1 MGPHAVGTTYV
12 VNHLQRRLAR
22 TSLIPVTG
30 RLGWAAAD
38 GGHMRDALRDG
49 LSTIAEFV
57 PKLALFLVILVV
69 GIIIAKVIAKALN
82 ALLERAGFDRAV
94 ERGGI
99 KRALS
104 NSKMDASD
112 IVAKLIY
119 YTLLLF
125 VLQLAFG
132 VFGANPISRLIED
145 VIRFL
150 PSLVVA
156 IIILVVAASIA
167 AAVKGLLENMIG
179 GLSYGRVLANVASAF
194 IIFLGVVA
202 ALNQVGVATTVTTP
216 VLVAILATVAG
227 VIIVGVGGGLIRPMQ
242 QRWESYLT
250 TAEREA
256 PRMKA
261 HAESAPSVRDQ
272 AKSAAQDLAPSS
284 SATGG
289 QTTTSYGSTN
299 GSTAVYDQ
307 NVDDID
313 GTAPRQY

>member
-1 MGPHAVGTTYV
+1 MT
-12 VNHLQRRLAR
+12 
-22 TSLIPVTG
+22 
-30 RLGWAAAD
+30 
-38 GGHMRDALRDG
+38 
-49 LSTIAEFV
+49 TIAEFV
-57 PKLALFLVILVV
+57 PKLALFLVILVI

-82 ALLERAGFDRAV
+82 ALLERTGFDRAV

-104 NSKMDASD
+104 SSKMDASD

-179 GLSYGRVLANVASAF
+179 GLSYGRALANIASAF
-194 IIFLGVVA
+194 ILLLGVIA

-216 VLVAILATVAG
+216 VLIAILATVAG

-242 QRWESYLT
+242 QRWEGYLS

-256 PRMKA
+256 PRLKA

-272 AKSAAQDLAPSS
+272 ARSAAQDLAPSGNGTTAS
-284 SATGG
+284 STSTGTHVG
-289 QTTTSYGSTN
+289 

-307 NVDDID
+307 NADQTN
-313 GTAPRQY
+313 GTGYDSSPRQY

>member
-1 MGPHAVGTTYV
+1 
-12 VNHLQRRLAR
+12 
-22 TSLIPVTG
+22 
-30 RLGWAAAD
+30 
-38 GGHMRDALRDG
+38 MRDALRDG
-49 LSTIAEFV
+49 LTTIAEFV

-104 NSKMDASD
+104 KSKMDASD

-145 VIRFL
+145 VIRFI
-150 PSLVVA
+150 PSLIVA

-179 GLSYGRVLANVASAF
+179 GLSYGRALANIASAF
-194 IIFLGVVA
+194 ILFLGVIA

-216 VLVAILATVAG
+216 VLIAILATVAG

-242 QRWESYLT
+242 QRWEGYLS

-256 PRMKA
+256 PRLKA
-261 HAESAPSVRDQ
+261 HADSAPSVGDQ
-272 AKSAAQDLAPSS
+272 ARSAAQDLSPSGNGTASS
-284 SATGG
+284 STHVG
-289 QTTTSYGSTN
+289 

-307 NVDDID
+307 NADQTNGTDYD
-313 GTAPRQY
+313 GSPRQY

>member
-1 MGPHAVGTTYV
+1 MK
-12 VNHLQRRLAR
+12 
-22 TSLIPVTG
+22 
-30 RLGWAAAD
+30 
-38 GGHMRDALRDG
+38 DALRDG

-57 PKLALFLVILVV
+57 PKLVLFLVILVI
-69 GIIIAKVIAKALN
+69 GILVAKVIAKALN
-82 ALLERAGFDRAV
+82 AILERAGFDRAV

-99 KRALS
+99 KKALAG
-104 NSKMDASD
+104 SKMDASD

-132 VFGANPISRLIED
+132 VFGANPISSLIED

-167 AAVKGLLENMIG
+167 AAVKGLLENMLG
-179 GLSYGRVLANVASAF
+179 GLSYGRTLANIASAF
-194 IIFLGVVA
+194 ILFLGVIA

-216 VLVAILATVAG
+216 VLIAILATVAG

-242 QRWESYLT
+242 QRWEGYLS
-250 TAEREA
+250 TAEREV
-256 PRMKA
+256 PRLKA
-261 HAESAPSVRDQ
+261 HAASAPSVREQ
-272 AKSAAQDLAPSS
+272 AQSAASDFAQSGTS
-284 SATGG
+284 
-289 QTTTSYGSTN
+289 TTTTGTN

-307 NVDDID
+307 TTDHTTDQ
-313 GTAPRQY
+313 GTTGTGYDAPRGY

>member
-1 MGPHAVGTTYV
+1 
-12 VNHLQRRLAR
+12 
-22 TSLIPVTG
+22 
-30 RLGWAAAD
+30 
-38 GGHMRDALRDG
+38 MRDALRDG

-104 NSKMDASD
+104 SSKMDASD

-179 GLSYGRVLANVASAF
+179 GLSYGRALANIASAF
-194 IIFLGVVA
+194 ILFLGVIA

-216 VLVAILATVAG
+216 VLIAILATVAG

-242 QRWESYLT
+242 QRWEGYLS

-256 PRMKA
+256 PRLKA

-272 AKSAAQDLAPSS
+272 ARSAAQDLAPSGNGTTAS
-284 SATGG
+284 STSTGTHVG
-289 QTTTSYGSTN
+289 

-307 NVDDID
+307 NADQTN
-313 GTAPRQY
+313 GTGYDSSPRQY

>member
-1 MGPHAVGTTYV
+1 
-12 VNHLQRRLAR
+12 
-22 TSLIPVTG
+22 
-30 RLGWAAAD
+30 
-38 GGHMRDALRDG
+38 MRDALRDG
-49 LSTIAEFV
+49 LTTIAEFV
-57 PKLALFLVILVV
+57 PKLALFLVILVI

-82 ALLERAGFDRAV
+82 ALLERTGFDRAV

-104 NSKMDASD
+104 SSKMDASD

-179 GLSYGRVLANVASAF
+179 GLSYGRALANIASAF
-194 IIFLGVVA
+194 ILFLGVIA

-216 VLVAILATVAG
+216 VLIAILATVAG

-242 QRWESYLT
+242 QRWEGYLS

-256 PRMKA
+256 PRLKA

-272 AKSAAQDLAPSS
+272 ARSAAQDLAPSGNGTTAS
-284 SATGG
+284 STSTGTHVG
-289 QTTTSYGSTN
+289 

-307 NVDDID
+307 NADQTN
-313 GTAPRQY
+313 GTGYDSSPRQY

>member
-1 MGPHAVGTTYV
+1 
-12 VNHLQRRLAR
+12 
-22 TSLIPVTG
+22 
-30 RLGWAAAD
+30 
-38 GGHMRDALRDG
+38 MRDALRDG

-57 PKLALFLVILVV
+57 PKLALFLVVLVV
-69 GIIIAKVIAKALN
+69 GIIVAKVIAKALN
-82 ALLERAGFDRAV
+82 AVLERAGFDRAV

-99 KRALS
+99 RRALAS
-104 NSKMDASD
+104 SKMDASD

-167 AAVKGLLENMIG
+167 AAVKGLLQNMLG
-179 GLSYGRVLANVASAF
+179 GLSYGRALANIASAF
-194 IIFLGVVA
+194 ILFLGVVA
-202 ALNQVGVATTVTTP
+202 ALNQVGVATTVTMP
-216 VLVAILATVAG
+216 VLIAILATVAG
-227 VIIVGVGGGLIRPMQ
+227 VVIVGVGGGLIRPMQ
-242 QRWESYLT
+242 QRWESYLS

-261 HAESAPSVRDQ
+261 EAQNAPSVRDQ
-272 AKSAAQDLAPSS
+272 AAAAAQEVGR
-284 SATGG
+284 TG
-289 QTTTSYGSTN
+289 TN

-307 NVDDID
+307 SVDQTN
-313 GTAPRQY
+313 GAGYGSSPQQY

>member
-1 MGPHAVGTTYV
+1 
-12 VNHLQRRLAR
+12 
-22 TSLIPVTG
+22 
-30 RLGWAAAD
+30 
-38 GGHMRDALRDG
+38 MRDALRDG

-57 PKLALFLVILVV
+57 PKLALFLVILVI
-69 GIIIAKVIAKALN
+69 GIIVAKVIAKALN

-104 NSKMDASD
+104 KSKMDASD

-145 VIRFL
+145 VIRFI
-150 PSLVVA
+150 PSLIVA

-179 GLSYGRVLANVASAF
+179 GLSYGRALANIASAF
-194 IIFLGVVA
+194 ILFLGVIA

-216 VLVAILATVAG
+216 VLIAILATVAG

-242 QRWESYLT
+242 QRWEGYLS

-256 PRMKA
+256 PRLKA
-261 HAESAPSVRDQ
+261 HADSAPSVRDQ
-272 AKSAAQDLAPSS
+272 ARSAAQDLSPSGT
-284 SATGG
+284 A
-289 QTTTSYGSTN
+289 TTSSTHVG

-307 NVDDID
+307 NADQTNGTDYD
-313 GTAPRQY
+313 GSPRQY

>member
-1 MGPHAVGTTYV
+1 
-12 VNHLQRRLAR
+12 
-22 TSLIPVTG
+22 
-30 RLGWAAAD
+30 
-38 GGHMRDALRDG
+38 MRDALRDG
-49 LSTIAEFV
+49 LSTVAEFV
-57 PKLALFLVILVV
+57 PKLALFLVILIV

-82 ALLERAGFDRAV
+82 AVLERAGFDRAV

-99 KRALS
+99 KKALS
-104 NSKMDASD
+104 GSRMDASD

-167 AAVKGLLENMIG
+167 AAVKGMLQNMLG
-179 GLSYGRVLANVASAF
+179 GLSYGRTVANVASAF
-194 IIFLGVVA
+194 IVFLGVVA

-216 VLVAILATVAG
+216 VLVAILATIGG
-227 VIIVGVGGGLIRPMQ
+227 VIVVGVGGGLIRPMQ
-242 QRWESYLT
+242 QRWERYLS

-256 PRMKA
+256 PRVKA
-261 HAESAPSVRDQ
+261 QAESAPSVQEQ
-272 AKSAAQDLAPSS
+272 ARSAAQNVSS
-284 SATGG
+284 S
-289 QTTTSYGSTN
+289 SSP
-299 GSTAVYDQ
+299 VYDQ
-307 NVDDID
+307 HADQSTGHDA
-313 GTAPRQY
+313 TSRQR

>member
-1 MGPHAVGTTYV
+1 MK
-12 VNHLQRRLAR
+12 
-22 TSLIPVTG
+22 
-30 RLGWAAAD
+30 
-38 GGHMRDALRDG
+38 DALRDG
-49 LSTIAEFV
+49 LSTVAEFV
-57 PKLALFLVILVV
+57 PKLVLFLVILIV

-82 ALLERAGFDRAV
+82 AILERAGFDKAV

-99 KRALS
+99 KRALAG
-104 NSKMDASD
+104 SKMDASD

-179 GLSYGRVLANVASAF
+179 GLSYGRALANIASAF
-194 IIFLGVVA
+194 ILFLGVVA

-216 VLVAILATVAG
+216 VLIAILATVAG

-242 QRWESYLT
+242 QRWESYLS

-261 HAESAPSVRDQ
+261 HADSAPSVRDQ
-272 AKSAAQDLAPSS
+272 ARSAAQDLSPSS
-284 SATGG
+284 GTPGSAT
-289 QTTTSYGSTN
+289 T

-307 NVDDID
+307 NAEPGAGYD
-313 GTAPRQY
+313 ASPRQY

>member
-1 MGPHAVGTTYV
+1 M
-12 VNHLQRRLAR
+12 
-22 TSLIPVTG
+22 
-30 RLGWAAAD
+30 
-38 GGHMRDALRDG
+38 
-49 LSTIAEFV
+49 
-57 PKLALFLVILVV
+57 
-69 GIIIAKVIAKALN
+69 
-82 ALLERAGFDRAV
+82 
-94 ERGGI
+94 
-99 KRALS
+99 
-104 NSKMDASD
+104 
-112 IVAKLIY
+112 
-119 YTLLLF
+119 
-125 VLQLAFG
+125 
-132 VFGANPISRLIED
+132 
-145 VIRFL
+145 
-150 PSLVVA
+150 A

-179 GLSYGRVLANVASAF
+179 GLSYGRVLANIASAF
-194 IIFLGVVA
+194 ILFLGVVA

-272 AKSAAQDLAPSS
+272 AKSAAQDLAPSG
-284 SATGG
+284 SATGS

-313 GTAPRQY
+313 GTATAPVLSTPVPSLN

>member
-1 MGPHAVGTTYV
+1 MK
-12 VNHLQRRLAR
+12 
-22 TSLIPVTG
+22 
-30 RLGWAAAD
+30 
-38 GGHMRDALRDG
+38 DALRDG

-57 PKLALFLVILVV
+57 PKLILFLVILIV

-82 ALLERAGFDRAV
+82 AILERVGFDRAV

-104 NSKMDASD
+104 QSKMDASD
-112 IVAKLIY
+112 IVARLIY

-145 VIRFL
+145 VIRFI
-150 PSLVVA
+150 PSLIVA

-167 AAVKGLLENMIG
+167 AAVKGLVENMLG
-179 GLSYGRVLANVASAF
+179 GLSYGRTLANIASAF
-194 IIFLGVVA
+194 ILFLGVIA

-216 VLVAILATVAG
+216 VLIAILATVAG

-242 QRWESYLT
+242 QRWEGYLT

-256 PRMKA
+256 PRLKA
-261 HAESAPSVRDQ
+261 EAQSAPSVRDQ
-272 AKSAAQDLAPSS
+272 AKSAVQDLSHSGAS
-284 SATGG
+284 TG
-289 QTTTSYGSTN
+289 TTNGTST
-299 GSTAVYDQ
+299 GSTAVFDQ
-307 NVDDID
+307 NADFGRTGSTD
-313 GTAPRQY
+313 GSVGGPGYDAPRQY

>member
-1 MGPHAVGTTYV
+1 
-12 VNHLQRRLAR
+12 
-22 TSLIPVTG
+22 
-30 RLGWAAAD
+30 
-38 GGHMRDALRDG
+38 MRDALRDG

-145 VIRFL
+145 VIRFI
-150 PSLVVA
+150 PSLIVA

-179 GLSYGRVLANVASAF
+179 GLSYGRALANIASAF
-194 IIFLGVVA
+194 ILFLGVIA

-242 QRWESYLT
+242 QRWEGYLS

-261 HAESAPSVRDQ
+261 HADSAPSVREQ
-272 AKSAAQDLAPSS
+272 AESAAHGFAPTSS
-284 SATGG
+284 
-289 QTTTSYGSTN
+289 QTNGTA
-299 GSTAVYDQ
+299 GSTAAYDQ
-307 NVDDID
+307 DATQDID
-313 GTAPRQY
+313 GTGYGSTPRQY

>member
-1 MGPHAVGTTYV
+1 MK
-12 VNHLQRRLAR
+12 
-22 TSLIPVTG
+22 
-30 RLGWAAAD
+30 
-38 GGHMRDALRDG
+38 DALRDG

-57 PKLALFLVILVV
+57 PKLVLFLVILVI
-69 GIIIAKVIAKALN
+69 GILVAKVIAKALN
-82 ALLERAGFDRAV
+82 AILERAGFDRAV

-99 KRALS
+99 KKALAG
-104 NSKMDASD
+104 SKMDASD

-132 VFGANPISRLIED
+132 VFGANPISNLIED

-167 AAVKGLLENMIG
+167 AAVKGLLENMLG
-179 GLSYGRVLANVASAF
+179 GLSYGRTLANIASAF
-194 IIFLGVVA
+194 ILFLGVIA

-216 VLVAILATVAG
+216 VLIAILATVAG

-242 QRWESYLT
+242 QRWEGYLS

-261 HAESAPSVRDQ
+261 QAASAPSVREQ
-272 AKSAAQDLAPSS
+272 AQSAASDFAQSGTS
-284 SATGG
+284 
-289 QTTTSYGSTN
+289 TTTTGTN
-299 GSTAVYDQ
+299 GSTAVYDHTTDQ
-307 NVDDID
+307 
-313 GTAPRQY
+313 GTTGTGYDAPRGY

>member
-1 MGPHAVGTTYV
+1 
-12 VNHLQRRLAR
+12 
-22 TSLIPVTG
+22 
-30 RLGWAAAD
+30 
-38 GGHMRDALRDG
+38 MRDALRDG
-49 LSTIAEFV
+49 LSTVAEFV
-57 PKLALFLVILVV
+57 PKLALFLVILIV

-82 ALLERAGFDRAV
+82 AVLERAGFDRAV
-94 ERGGI
+94 ERGGV
-99 KRALS
+99 KKALS
-104 NSKMDASD
+104 GSRMDASD

-167 AAVKGLLENMIG
+167 AAVKGLLQNMLG
-179 GLSYGRVLANVASAF
+179 GLSYGRTVANIASAF
-194 IIFLGVVA
+194 IVFLGVVA

-216 VLVAILATVAG
+216 VLIAILATIGG
-227 VIIVGVGGGLIRPMQ
+227 VIVVGVGGGLIRPMQ
-242 QRWESYLT
+242 QRWERYLS

-261 HAESAPSVRDQ
+261 QAESAPSVQEQ
-272 AKSAAQDLAPSS
+272 ARSAAQGMSS
-284 SATGG
+284 S
-289 QTTTSYGSTN
+289 SS
-299 GSTAVYDQ
+299 SVYDQ
-307 NVDDID
+307 HADQSTGHDA
-313 GTAPRQY
+313 TSRQR

>member
-1 MGPHAVGTTYV
+1 
-12 VNHLQRRLAR
+12 
-22 TSLIPVTG
+22 
-30 RLGWAAAD
+30 
-38 GGHMRDALRDG
+38 MRDALRDG
-49 LSTIAEFV
+49 LTTIAEFV
-57 PKLALFLVILVV
+57 PKLALFLVILVI

-104 NSKMDASD
+104 SSKMDASD

-179 GLSYGRVLANVASAF
+179 GLSYGRALANIASAF
-194 IIFLGVVA
+194 ILFLGVIA

-216 VLVAILATVAG
+216 VLIAILATVAG

-242 QRWESYLT
+242 QRWEGYLS

-256 PRMKA
+256 PRLKA
-261 HAESAPSVRDQ
+261 HAESAPSVSDQ
-272 AKSAAQDLAPSS
+272 ARSAAQDLSPS
-284 SATGG
+284 GNG
-289 QTTTSYGSTN
+289 TTTSSTSTHVG

-307 NVDDID
+307 NADQTN
-313 GTAPRQY
+313 GTGYDSSPRQY

>member
-1 MGPHAVGTTYV
+1 
-12 VNHLQRRLAR
+12 
-22 TSLIPVTG
+22 
-30 RLGWAAAD
+30 
-38 GGHMRDALRDG
+38 MRDALRDG
-49 LSTIAEFV
+49 LTTIAEFV

-69 GIIIAKVIAKALN
+69 GLIIAKVIAKALN
-82 ALLERAGFDRAV
+82 AVLERVGFDRAV

-99 KRALS
+99 KKALS
-104 NSKMDASD
+104 GSKMDASD

-167 AAVKGLLENMIG
+167 AAVKGLLQNMLG
-179 GLSYGRVLANVASAF
+179 GLSYGSTLANVASAF
-194 IIFLGVVA
+194 ILFLGVVA

-242 QRWESYLT
+242 QRWESYLS

-256 PRMKA
+256 PRLKQQA
-261 HAESAPSVRDQ
+261 QDAPSVREQ
-272 AKSAAQDLAPSS
+272 AQSAASGLSS
-284 SATGG
+284 SGTASEGS
-289 QTTTSYGSTN
+289 TTTSPTSSTGLGST
-299 GSTAVYDQ
+299 GASTPIYDQ
-307 NVDDID
+307 EVDGGP
-313 GTAPRQY
+313 GTGTPRAY

>member
-1 MGPHAVGTTYV
+1 
-12 VNHLQRRLAR
+12 
-22 TSLIPVTG
+22 
-30 RLGWAAAD
+30 
-38 GGHMRDALRDG
+38 MRDALRDG
-49 LSTIAEFV
+49 LTTIAEFV
-57 PKLALFLVILVV
+57 PKLALFLVILVI

-82 ALLERAGFDRAV
+82 ALLERTGFDRAV

-104 NSKMDASD
+104 SSKMDASD

-179 GLSYGRVLANVASAF
+179 GLSYGRALANIASAF
-194 IIFLGVVA
+194 IIFLGVIA
-202 ALNQVGVATTVTTP
+202 ALNQIGVATSVTTP
-216 VLVAILATVAG
+216 VLITVLATIGGIA
-227 VIIVGVGGGLIRPMQ
+227 IIGVGGGLVRPMQ
-242 QRWESYLT
+242 QRWENWLNR
-250 TAEREA
+250 AENEFPQAKAAAEAYKRGQEDANRAEA
-256 PRMKA
+256 PARTEHMA
-261 HAESAPSVRDQ
+261 H
-272 AKSAAQDLAPSS
+272 
-284 SATGG
+284 TGG
-289 QTTTSYGSTN
+289 GAHSAQAGQTQGMQQQRMPQGYEQ
-299 GSTAVYDQ
+299 YPQ
-307 NVDDID
+307 NPQNPQN
-313 GTAPRQY
+313 PRGYPQQGMPPHRPQ

>member
-1 MGPHAVGTTYV
+1 
-12 VNHLQRRLAR
+12 
-22 TSLIPVTG
+22 
-30 RLGWAAAD
+30 
-38 GGHMRDALRDG
+38 MRDALRDG

-57 PKLALFLVILVV
+57 PKLVLFLVILVI
-69 GIIIAKVIAKALN
+69 GIVIAKVVAKALN
-82 ALLERAGFDRAV
+82 AILERAGFDRAV
-94 ERGGI
+94 ERGGV

-104 NSKMDASD
+104 SSKMDASD
-112 IVAKLIY
+112 IVAKLIH

-179 GLSYGRVLANVASAF
+179 GLSYGRVLANIASAF
-194 IIFLGVVA
+194 ILFLGVIA

-227 VIIVGVGGGLIRPMQ
+227 VIVVGVGGGLIRPMQ

-261 HAESAPSVRDQ
+261 QAGSAPSVREQ
-272 AKSAAQDLAPSS
+272 AQSAAQDLGPTGSS
-284 SATGG
+284 GG
-289 QTTTSYGSTN
+289 QGSA
-299 GSTAVYDQ
+299 GGTAVYDQ
-307 NVDDID
+307 NADLGGPGSTGSTGTTGQ

>member
-1 MGPHAVGTTYV
+1 
-12 VNHLQRRLAR
+12 
-22 TSLIPVTG
+22 
-30 RLGWAAAD
+30 
-38 GGHMRDALRDG
+38 MRDALRDG

-57 PKLALFLVILVV
+57 PKLALFLVILVI

-82 ALLERAGFDRAV
+82 AVLERTGFDRAV

-99 KRALS
+99 KKALS
-104 NSKMDASD
+104 GSKMDASD

-167 AAVKGLLENMIG
+167 AAVKGLLENMLG
-179 GLSYGRVLANVASAF
+179 GLSYGRALANIASAF
-194 IIFLGVVA
+194 ILFLGVIA

-242 QRWESYLT
+242 QRWEGYLS

-261 HAESAPSVRDQ
+261 HAESAPSVREQ
-272 AKSAAQDLAPSS
+272 ATSAAQGVSS
-284 SATGG
+284 SDATA
-289 QTTTSYGSTN
+289 TN
-299 GSTAVYDQ
+299 GSTAVGGTPVYDQ
-307 NVDDID
+307 NADS
-313 GTAPRQY
+313 TRRPY